1 MRVLMVTGD
10 RRLLDKDSSAHARL
24 EMQESAVESLDV
36 VYWGK
41 GSVWPRLPDG
51 PFDVA
56 TSQDPFVRGIYAWIV
71 TRRRGIRFNAQVHA
85 DLEVQSLVRR
95 CIATFILRRAD
106 SVRVVSEKLKAQV
119 LALGVRIPIT
129 VLPIFVD
136 VSAFSSVVPREH
148 AGKNI
153 LWIGRLER
161 EKDPLLAIDVFQ
173 DVLREV
179 PDARL
184 TMIGDGSLRDAV
196 AKYAANLPVQTFE
209 LTGWSNPITHLDT
222 ADVVL
227 STSPAESY
235 GAVLFEA
242 LAARV
247 PVVALDVG
255 IAREA
260 GGTIAPS
267 RAALAETLVRVLKE
281 GKRGHLNPAFV
292 ITKEE
297 WKKRFRDSLA

>member
-41 GSVWPRLPDG
+41 GSMWPRLPDG
-51 PFDVA
+51 PFDVV
-56 TSQDPFVRGIYAWIV
+56 TSQDPFARGVYAWIV
-71 TRRRGIRFNAQVHA
+71 ARRRGARFNVQVHA
-85 DLEVQSLVRR
+85 DLHAQSFVRR

-119 LALGVRIPIT
+119 LAFGVRVPIT

-136 VSAFSSVVPREH
+136 VATFSSVVLREH
-148 AGKNI
+148 TDKNI

-161 EKDPLLAIDVFQ
+161 EKDPLLAIDVLKE
-173 DVLREV
+173 VLREV

-184 TMIGDGSLRDAV
+184 KMVGDGSLRDAV
-196 AKYAANLPVQTFE
+196 AKRAANLPVHTIE
-209 LTGWSNPITHLDT
+209 LTGWSNPISHLDT
-222 ADVVL
+222 ADVML

-235 GAVLFEA
+235 GAVLVEA
-242 LAARV
+242 LAASV
-247 PVVALDVG
+247 AVVSLDVG

-260 GGTIAPS
+260 GATIAPS
-267 RAALAETLVRVLKE
+267 RAALAETLVCVLKE
-281 GKRGHLNPAFV
+281 GKRGHLNSALA
-292 ITKEE
+292 ITKDE
-297 WKKRFRDSLA
+297 WMKRFRDSLV